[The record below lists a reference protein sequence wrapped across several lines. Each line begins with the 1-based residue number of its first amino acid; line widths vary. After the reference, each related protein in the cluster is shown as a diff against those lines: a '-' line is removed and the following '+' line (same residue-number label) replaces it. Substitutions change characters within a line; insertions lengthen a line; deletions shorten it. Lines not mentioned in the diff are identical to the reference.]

1 MILSPAAP
9 IPFMREWLWS
19 SWVLDLIKVV
29 AFLQMKGQRAS
40 EVKTARKPTT
50 HFSLSY
56 PPYIRDHI
64 SDGEPSPA
72 KAEIKLAEPTYLRPT
87 SERNKKMKTG
97 CGGGQVVSVL
107 AFYSDDPSSNRAG
120 IYNFSV
126 KIVVEKNEN
135 KKQTEAGIGHF

>member
-1 MILSPAAP
+1 
-9 IPFMREWLWS
+9 
-19 SWVLDLIKVV
+19 
-29 AFLQMKGQRAS
+29 MKGQRAS

-87 SERNKKMKTG
+87 SERNKKENG
-97 CGGGQVVSVL
+97 LWWWSSGQ
-107 AFYSDDPSSNRAG
+107 RARLL
-120 IYNFSV
+120 F
-126 KIVVEKNEN
+126 
-135 KKQTEAGIGHF
+135 

>member
-1 MILSPAAP
+1 M
-9 IPFMREWLWS
+9 
-19 SWVLDLIKVV
+19 V

-107 AFYSDDPSSNRAG
+107 AFYSDDPSSNFTLVNG
-120 IYNFSV
+120 KFLC
-126 KIVVEKNEN
+126 EL
-135 KKQTEAGIGHF
+135 